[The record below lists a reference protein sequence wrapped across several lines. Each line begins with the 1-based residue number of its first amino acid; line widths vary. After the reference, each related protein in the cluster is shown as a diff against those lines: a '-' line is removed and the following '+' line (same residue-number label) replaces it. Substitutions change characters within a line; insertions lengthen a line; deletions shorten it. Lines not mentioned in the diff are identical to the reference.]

1 MRTIEKLYRKNKFT
15 IKDNEFIND
24 AIESRK
30 IYTEDIKEDFLGY
43 IQDQKHDFTDEQIW
57 SYTDENY
64 SNGLTHKE
72 NYKNL
77 ISFLNN

>member
-1 MRTIEKLYRKNKFT
+1 MEAILKLYKKYTFS
-15 IKDNEFIND
+15 IKENELIND
-24 AIESRK
+24 AIENGY
-30 IYTEDIKEDFLGY
+30 IYTDEIKEDFLGY

-72 NYKNL
+72 NYKQL
-77 ISFLNN
+77 INELNK